1 MFEDRVFKEVMKWK
15 WGHEVPWASNGFQW
29 APILLTLEI
38 RIQTRADQETT
49 RGQREKTA
57 TYKLMRGAAEDTYPL
72 TPWPWSSRSR
82 TVRKQVSAGHAAGPW
97 PCVPAAPA
105 QQHRV
110 RRCQG
115 TLLGSQARGRE
126 VGLQPPSSVSSSVI
140 MILKYQ
146 GLFSELIFY
155 IWVHT

>member
-1 MFEDRVFKEVMKWK
+1 MRL
-15 WGHEVPWASNGFQW
+15 GSN
-29 APILLTLEI
+29 ITDI
-38 RIQTRADQETT
+38 RDQDTDTRRPRDT

-57 TYKLMRGAAEDTYPL
+57 TCKLMRGAAEDTYPL

-155 IWVHT
+155 I